1 MFKASAIRLNLEKV
15 KYKQAINHEGN
26 FEKFRLKSS
35 DSKLRIKNLKEAN
48 LKINKKRNARV
59 T

>member
-1 MFKASAIRLNLEKV
+1 MFKASATRLNLGKV
-15 KYKQAINHEGN
+15 KYKQAINHEGDFEN
-26 FEKFRLKSS
+26 FWLKSS
-35 DSKLRIKNLKEAN
+35 DGKLRVKNLKEVN